1 MARAAASAS
10 ITGFSQGKLLSLPS
24 TGLCP
29 TEGVEHVL
37 YMRDI
42 SARLALL
49 IPAPSAP

>member
-1 MARAAASAS
+1 MARAAASAGF
-10 ITGFSQGKLLSLPS
+10 TGFSYGNLPSRPS

-37 YMRDI
+37 YMSDI